1 MPHCVCYYSLALLG
15 LKKGFESET
24 RAGNEDQ
31 ISFISIWYPKAER
44 SCSFDCSRG
53 TEKLA

>member
-1 MPHCVCYYSLALLG
+1 MPHCICYYSLALLG